1 MFREKNVLDTERI
14 NLMKTLR
21 VKL

>member
-1 MFREKNVLDTERI
+1 VKNVLDEKRN

-21 VKL
+21 IKL

>member
-1 MFREKNVLDTERI
+1 VKNVLDTKGN

-21 VKL
+21 MKF